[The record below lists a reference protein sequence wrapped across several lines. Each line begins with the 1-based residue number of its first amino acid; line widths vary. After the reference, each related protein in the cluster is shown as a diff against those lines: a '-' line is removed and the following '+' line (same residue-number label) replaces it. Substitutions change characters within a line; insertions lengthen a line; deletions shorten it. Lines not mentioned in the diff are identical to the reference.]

1 MKRRQWKRATIT
13 NHNNHQHHRH
23 TDCVRDIEKDVLCC
37 CIPCALRWM
46 RTIVSQLL
54 YICLR
59 FLAAIFFLFIS
70 ISFLLT
76 FSSILRTISMQKRVT
91 QIKYLH
97 NLHYNSQCWIK
108 IQDYPGEFA
117 IFTHQFH
124 TKTENWLINTDE
136 QICIIITIFPFVPEY
151 SSIFFSLSLSLQ
163 NMKLS
168 TVLKCFGIEEI
179 IFHICNGMKKRVHF
193 NVFVICMPIKHCLST
208 QK

>member
-1 MKRRQWKRATIT
+1 M
-13 NHNNHQHHRH
+13 
-23 TDCVRDIEKDVLCC
+23 
-37 CIPCALRWM
+37 
-46 RTIVSQLL
+46 LL
-54 YICLR
+54 YTVCIALNAHYCIASTLHL
-59 FLAAIFFLFIS
+59 LAFFGRDFFLFIS

-91 QIKYLH
+91 QIKYLN
-97 NLHYNSQCWIK
+97 NLHYNSLCWIT

-117 IFTHQFH
+117 IFTLQFH
-124 TKTENWLINTDE
+124 TKTENWLINADE

-151 SSIFFSLSLSLQ
+151 LSFFPLSLQ
-163 NMKLS
+163 NTKLS